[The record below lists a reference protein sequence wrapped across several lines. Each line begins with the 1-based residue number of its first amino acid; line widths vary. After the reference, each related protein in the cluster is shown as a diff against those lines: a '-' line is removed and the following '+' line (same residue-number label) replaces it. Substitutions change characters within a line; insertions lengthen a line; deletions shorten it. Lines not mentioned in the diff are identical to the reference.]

1 MPQLSA
7 RRISGDLV
15 EYLADSKPHPARVHS
30 LFTRAFNLKVADGC
44 LVSGTNS
51 RGYIAPMGF
60 SFQSLLTSG
69 WPFSLDQ
76 ELILH
81 PGGVCSASGE
91 LLIDFSNAAIWN
103 PSLAT
108 IFLPLEKQERSLQ
121 LLTRILEGSQNGI
134 FTPLLPGIFGEELP
148 SDLPLHAAFIARR
161 VFSFLG
167 HLANS
172 EWQAAALDSEGLIGF
187 GSGLTPS
194 ADDFLAAILGLYTA
208 LPLDEKENKAGFSLV
223 AERILEL
230 APART
235 SLVSAEMLRHAANGR
250 LPSPHQSLLAALDSG
265 SVFEVEEAARAVLN
279 VGVNSG
285 GDFLFGL
292 LAGLVLMAEPKL
304 VLCDQIKE
312 IDQC

>member
-103 PSLAT
+103 KFSYYFSA
-108 IFLPLEKQERSLQ
+108 
-121 LLTRILEGSQNGI
+121 
-134 FTPLLPGIFGEELP
+134 GETGRAP
-148 SDLPLHAAFIARR
+148 IA
-161 VFSFLG
+161 
-167 HLANS
+167 HQNS
-172 EWQAAALDSEGLIGF
+172 EG
-187 GSGLTPS
+187 T
-194 ADDFLAAILGLYTA
+194 
-208 LPLDEKENKAGFSLV
+208 
-223 AERILEL
+223 ERYFH
-230 APART
+230 RYY
-235 SLVSAEMLRHAANGR
+235 RH
-250 LPSPHQSLLAALDSG
+250 L
-265 SVFEVEEAARAVLN
+265 
-279 VGVNSG
+279 
-285 GDFLFGL
+285 
-292 LAGLVLMAEPKL
+292 
-304 VLCDQIKE
+304 
-312 IDQC
+312 